1 MCTAVNYSPDDH
13 YFGRNLDL
21 EFSYRESVVI
31 TPRKFPF
38 LFREAPPLATHHAM
52 IGMAYMVD
60 GYPLYYDATNEAGL
74 SMAGLN
80 FPEYAVYQPERSDMD
95 NIAPFEL
102 IPWVLGRCTDLSQA
116 QQCLSRL
123 NLVDISFSP
132 QLPNTPLHWIVSDAN
147 GSIAVEPLAD
157 GLRIHHNPVGVLT
170 NNPPFD
176 WHLTNLHNYLSL
188 TCETPENRFSGN
200 LELSPYSRGMG
211 ALGLPGD
218 WSSPSRF
225 IRAAFLTQNSR
236 SGPEEVSHVHQF
248 FHILSGVE
256 MSRGCIHLG
265 ENQYERT
272 IYSSCCNTR
281 KGIYYYTTYEN
292 RQITAVDL
300 HQINPDSET
309 PASYP
314 LWLEPQIHKQ
324 M

>member
-1 MCTAVNYSPDDH
+1 MCTAVNYSPNDH

-21 EFSYRESVVI
+21 EFSFQESVVI

-38 LFREAPPLATHHAM
+38 QFRKAPPLATHSAM
-52 IGMAYMVD
+52 IGTAYVAD

-80 FPEYAVYQPERSDMD
+80 FPEYAVYQRERSDMD

-102 IPWVLGRCTDLSQA
+102 IPWILGRCADLAQA

-123 NLVDISFSP
+123 NLIDLSFSP
-132 QLPNTPLHWIVSDAN
+132 QLPNTPLHWIVSDSS
-147 GSIAVEPLAD
+147 GSVVVEPLSD
-157 GLRIHHNPVGVLT
+157 GLHVHPNPVGVLT
-170 NNPPFD
+170 NSPPFD
-176 WHLTNLHNYLSL
+176 WHMTNLRNYLSL
-188 TCETPENRFSGN
+188 TCETPENRFSDKLG
-200 LELSPYSRGMG
+200 LSPYSRGMG
-211 ALGLPGD
+211 AFGLPGD

-225 IRAAFLTQNSR
+225 IRAAFLAQNSR
-236 SGPEEVSHVHQF
+236 SGPDETSHVHQF

-256 MSRGCIHLG
+256 MARGCIHLG

-300 HQINPDSET
+300 HQINLDSET
-309 PASYP
+309 PVSYP
-314 LWLEPQIHKQ
+314 QRLEPQIHKQ